1 MESMLKTLY
10 DRIIVLSESPRAGW
24 ALGAVSFA
32 EASFFPIPPD
42 IMLVPMVVARRD
54 QAWNYAAIATAF
66 SVLGGLFGY
75 AIGAFLYDTLGQ
87 WLIHFYGGGK
97 AMGEFHEMFARYGHW
112 IILIKGLTPIPYKI
126 VTIAAGV
133 AHYPLPWF
141 IILSLITR
149 AGRFFLV
156 AGILYVAGPAAKD
169 FIEKRLGMVTLAF
182 AVLIVVGIVV
192 AMKIA

>member
-1 MESMLKTLY
+1 MLKSLY
-10 DRIIVLSESPRAGW
+10 DRLIALSESRHASW
-24 ALGAVSFA
+24 VLGAVAFA

-42 IMLVPMVVARRD
+42 IMLLPMVVARRD

-75 AIGAFLYDTLGQ
+75 AIGALLYDSLGQ
-87 WLIHFYGGGK
+87 WLIHVYGGGK
-97 AMGEFHEMFARYGHW
+97 AMAQYQEMFARYGHW

-133 AHYPLPWF
+133 AHYALPWF

-156 AGILYVAGPAAKD
+156 AGILYVAGPAARE
-169 FIEKRLGMVTLAF
+169 FVEKRLGLVTLGF
-182 AVLIVVGIVV
+182 AVLIVVGVVV
-192 AMKIA
+192 ALKIA